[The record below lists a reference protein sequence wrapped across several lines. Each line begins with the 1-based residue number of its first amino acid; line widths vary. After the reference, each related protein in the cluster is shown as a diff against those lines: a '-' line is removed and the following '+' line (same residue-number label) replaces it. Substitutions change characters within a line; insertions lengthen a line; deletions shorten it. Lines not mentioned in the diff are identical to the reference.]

1 MGLWAGSGICG
12 EAYEAIG
19 SIRNILGGIWDCE
32 QGQEYV
38 GKHMGLWAGSRIH
51 GETYGAVG
59 RVRDII

>member
-1 MGLWAGSGICG
+1 
-12 EAYEAIG
+12 
-19 SIRNILGGIWDCE
+19 LGGIWDCE